1 MGIILVGIMGRE
13 LNRPGICDGE
23 QRGITTANAKESQ
36 GYCGGE
42 IHMVWDESACRTKAF
57 RITPLICAAL

>member
-1 MGIILVGIMGRE
+1 MGITVGIMGRD

-36 GYCGGE
+36 GYCDGE
-42 IHMVWDESACRTKAF
+42 IRIVWDESARRTKAF
-57 RITPLICAAL
+57 CLTPLIYAAF